1 MNPESSL
8 NSVQVGCGLRAGDG
22 WLNFDKSPT
31 LLLSKI
37 PLVNK
42 LIKLPTWSPSAKYG
56 CIVKGLGLPD
66 GSCCR
71 IYADQVFEHLTLE
84 GFRKALVNARNLLA
98 PGGVIRFFI
107 PHLKEMIEEYQ
118 ANSDSQASHLFM
130 LRLGMGVEHE
140 SKGIEALLRN
150 LFGNSRHC
158 WIWDENSLR
167 EELSHA
173 GFSDIK
179 VVKYGDS
186 GDTMFDRI
194 ELPVPW
200 DFSLGIQGSKPQR

>member
-1 MNPESSL
+1 MNPQSSL
-8 NSVQVGCGLRAGDG
+8 NSVQVGCGLRARDG
-22 WLNFDKSPT
+22 WLNFDKSPS

-42 LIKLPTWSPSAKYG
+42 MLKLPAWTPNAKYG
-56 CIVKGLGLPD
+56 CIVNGLGLPD

-84 GFRKALVNARNLLA
+84 GFRNALKNAHKLLV

-118 ANSDSQASHLFM
+118 ANADSQASHLLM

-140 SKGIEALLRN
+140 SRGLEGLLRN
-150 LFGNSRHC
+150 LFGNSRHR
-158 WIWDENSLR
+158 WIWDEKSLR
-167 EELSHA
+167 DELSRA
-173 GFSDIK
+173 GFTDIK

-186 GDTMFDRI
+186 GDEMFDRI

-200 DFSLGIQGSKPQR
+200 DFSLGVQASRAQ